1 MVDVFIGRKAQITVF
16 IIIGIIIL
24 FSVGIFSYMK
34 YSGVSPVSILQP
46 KAPPVVEFV
55 DACIERTAVEAIKA
69 MGDQGGYIVIPPGI
83 AYNPT
88 RHVSLV
94 PGVGGEFA
102 PKVPYW
108 YFDGKTEIPS
118 LRYMEVEVEHYID
131 TNLKYCLDSFSA
143 MRDEYIIT
151 ELSNYS
157 SSVVF
162 TDRETIIGL
171 DYVIDIQPRG
181 KDETTRREQFVVK
194 LDVPLKRMWELA
206 KEILEAEN
214 RMTFYENMTL
224 NIMAS
229 HPSEDIPFTG
239 MEFHCGR
246 LQWLLSN
253 IKKKVIYAVE
263 PAVSA
268 VRFKNTDHPP
278 FMAKDDAYRAVHNA
292 VAGWKES
299 EVYKP
304 LVLPKNI
311 PEDSYD
317 YFQYYFQ
324 FTENDRDYRAF
335 KVVSSFK
342 EDWGMNLLATPN
354 QYGVLKS
361 GVQDLKSQ
369 IMGFLCLN
377 TYHFVYDLTYPVMVS
392 INDPNALHRTGYVFR
407 FAFPVQIFHNNPDRS
422 LLPTRIIEPTEFA
435 LNYCDYY
442 APEDH
447 TIIARDVVTN
457 AELSK
462 VNLTF
467 RCLREQCILGT
478 TRSDNRHLQWSGKFP
493 DGCAGALIEAYMS
506 GYVLAEKQ
514 YDGTEPFYIDMYPT
528 QPVVFDV
535 KRHPENSPDT
545 SKFLAPDMYAILQL
559 DLREPRIPGS
569 LTVFD
574 VFGQQ
579 DIFNR
584 TDTFELLRADA
595 VYDIN
600 LMLMQKISKDE
611 DRMIGG
617 WIGNWT
623 VKLGEILD
631 AKKVVFHI
639 PQKVPTPRTDE
650 EVIAVYEL
658 MTNRSLFP
666 DIKPE
671 IIRADEYAGEQ
682 DAAGTEEVAG

>member
-1 MVDVFIGRKAQITVF
+1 MRSVHNSKKAQITVF
-16 IIIGIIIL
+16 IIIGVIIL
-24 FSVGIFSYMK
+24 FSVGLYSYLK
-34 YSGVSPVSILQP
+34 YSGVSPVTMFQP
-46 KAPPVVEFV
+46 KSPPVVAFI
-55 DACIERTAVEAIKA
+55 DACLERTSSEAIKA
-69 MGDQGGYIVIPPGI
+69 MGDQGGYISIPPGI
-83 AYNPT
+83 ANNPT
-88 RHVSLV
+88 RHLSLM

-108 YFDGKTEIPS
+108 YFDGKTQIPS

-131 TNLKYCLDSFSA
+131 MNLRYCLDNFSQ

-151 ELSNYS
+151 ELSNYT

-162 TDRETIIGL
+162 ADKETIIGL
-171 DYVIDIQPRG
+171 DYVIEIQPRG
-181 KDETTRREQFVVK
+181 KDEVTRKEQFIVRIDVK
-194 LDVPLKRMWELA
+194 LKRMWELA

-214 RMTFYENMTL
+214 RMVFYENMTMNL
-224 NIMAS
+224 MS
-229 HPSEDIPFTG
+229 SFPSDDIPFTG
-239 MEFHCGR
+239 MTFHCGR
-246 LQWLLSN
+246 LQWLLSD
-253 IKKKVIYAVE
+253 IKKKLINALE

-268 VRFKNTDHPP
+268 TRFKNTDHPP

-292 VAGWKES
+292 VSGWRES
-299 EVYKP
+299 EVIKP

-324 FTENDRDYRAF
+324 FTDKNYKEF
-335 KVVSSFK
+335 KVVSTYK
-342 EDWGMNLLATPN
+342 EAWGMNLLATPN

-369 IMGFLCLN
+369 IMSFLCLN
-377 TYHFVYDLTYPVMVS
+377 TYHFVYDLTYPVLVS

-407 FAFPVQIFHNNPDRS
+407 FAFPVQIFHNHPDRS
-422 LLPTRIIEPTEFA
+422 LLPTTIIEPTEFA
-435 LNYCDYY
+435 MDYCDFY

-447 TIIARDVVTN
+447 TIIAKDIVTN

-478 TRSDNRHLQWSGKFP
+478 TRTDNRHLQWSGKFP
-493 DGCAGALIEAYMS
+493 DGCSGAIIIANRS
-506 GYVLAEKQ
+506 GYLLTEKQ
-514 YDGTEPFYIDMYPT
+514 YDGTEPFIIEMYPT
-528 QPVVFDV
+528 QPVVFDIR
-535 KRHPENSPDT
+535 RHPENSPQT
-545 SKFLAPDMYAILQL
+545 SKFLTPDMYAILQL
-559 DLREPRIPGS
+559 DLREPRIPGAP
-569 LTVFD
+569 TIFD
-574 VFGQQ
+574 VFGQE

-584 TDTFELLRADA
+584 SDTFDLLRADA
-595 VYDIN
+595 VYDVN
-600 LMLMQKISKDE
+600 LLLIQKISKDE

-631 AKKVVFHI
+631 AKKVIFHI
-639 PQKVPTPRTDE
+639 PQKFPTPRTDA
-650 EVIAVYEL
+650 EVIAVYEI

-666 DIKPE
+666 GLKPE
-671 IIRADEYAGEQ
+671 IIRADEYTGEP
-682 DAAGTEEVAG
+682 DDSGAEV